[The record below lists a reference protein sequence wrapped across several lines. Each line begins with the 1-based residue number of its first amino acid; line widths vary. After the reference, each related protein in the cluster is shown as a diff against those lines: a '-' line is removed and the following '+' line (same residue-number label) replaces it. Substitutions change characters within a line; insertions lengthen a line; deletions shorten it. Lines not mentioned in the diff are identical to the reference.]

1 MAEVKTAGPDIT
13 WECRKESHMTKD
25 KKTHN
30 EIKLDEWK
38 QGKGHAPEPET
49 NDRPAVPKLKEILFG
64 RKK

>member
-1 MAEVKTAGPDIT
+1 MA
-13 WECRKESHMTKD
+13 KD

-38 QGKGHAPEPET
+38 QGKGHSLEPET